1 MGEYQFFKYTPL
13 FKEFMLLD
21 FIEKDSN
28 ITQRAL
34 SNIIGSSVSMIN
46 TYIEENEK
54 KGYLERVYKSNK
66 NLEYKITK
74 KGIERKRLLNIE
86 YLKSSHSIYLSAKD
100 NIIKFINQIIDKG
113 YKNIFLYG
121 AGEVAEI
128 LLSVLDDN
136 KAIPIEIL
144 GVIDEDM
151 NKQGKTI
158 FDIPINNIDILD
170 EVDFDGILISSY
182 IHKEKIYNK
191 LVLKGIIKERIF
203 TFFDIE

>member
-1 MGEYQFFKYTPL
+1 MNNNFFKYTPI

-21 FIEKDSN
+21 LIEKDSN

-100 NIIKFINQIIDKG
+100 NIIKFINQIVDKG
-113 YKNIFLYG
+113 YKKIFLYG

-136 KAIPIEIL
+136 KAIPIKIL
-144 GVIDEDM
+144 RCPLLQGV
-151 NKQGKTI
+151 
-158 FDIPINNIDILD
+158 
-170 EVDFDGILISSY
+170 
-182 IHKEKIYNK
+182 
-191 LVLKGIIKERIF
+191 
-203 TFFDIE
+203 